1 MIYFGF
7 EIVLAVILSP
17 LADWLRNF
25 VSSIVSGTLTAPF
38 FALVLTVLYFRLS
51 AAAEQAAPAAAAGPA
66 EQPSAETPTEEPPP
80 PPSPP
85 A

>member
-7 EIVLAVILSP
+7 EIVLALILSP
-17 LADWLRNF
+17 LADWLKNF
-25 VSSIVSGTLTAPF
+25 VSSVVSGTLTAPF

-51 AAAEQAAPAAAAGPA
+51 AAAEQVAPAAAAPA
-66 EQPSAETPTEEPPP
+66 EQPFAEPPSEELP
-80 PPSPP
+80 PPATP